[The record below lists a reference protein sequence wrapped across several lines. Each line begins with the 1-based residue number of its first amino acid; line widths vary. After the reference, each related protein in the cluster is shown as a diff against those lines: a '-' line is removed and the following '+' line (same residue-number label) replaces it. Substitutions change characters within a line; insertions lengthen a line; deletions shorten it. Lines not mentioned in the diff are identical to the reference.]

1 MIMIVD
7 SNVKRVDASYHMP
20 VLRSNSVVRFPV
32 SMSHHGQSSRNTS
45 SGIHMQRWHP
55 VEL

>member
-45 SGIHMQRWHP
+45 SGIHMQRWRP